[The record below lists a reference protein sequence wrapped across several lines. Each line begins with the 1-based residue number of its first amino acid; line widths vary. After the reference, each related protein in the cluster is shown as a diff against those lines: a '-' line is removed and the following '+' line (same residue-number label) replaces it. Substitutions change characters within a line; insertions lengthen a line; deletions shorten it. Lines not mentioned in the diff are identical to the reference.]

1 MSNFNLGGY
10 SILFS
15 NLLRRVCLYFCL
27 VISFFG
33 ETAQGYYSTR
43 GQDIIDIKTG
53 EVVQLRGIGLGGWL
67 LPEGY
72 MWGIRDLDRPRQF
85 EAAIEDLIGARN
97 ARKFWDLYYEN
108 FVTHDDV
115 IKMKSWGVNTLRV
128 PLNAAMIQP
137 RNGQP
142 QKPPYIYDEHNF
154 TFIDKF
160 VDWCEELEMGIIW
173 DLHGAPGGQNAENIS
188 DSDGEAR
195 LWTESAIY
203 WPRTIDLWDTITR
216 RYASYECIVGYD
228 LLNEPLLAR
237 YPGIDPL
244 MLRELY
250 VMLTTTIRMTDTEG
264 IIFIEGDDWAQDFVP
279 LEPMDWDPHLVLA
292 FHSYPPTHSQ
302 RGLQRWDDFRNT
314 YGLPLWHGETGEQNP
329 PWEIY
334 HRSTRFMAKTNVGWN
349 WWTHKKFELSRQPWR
364 ISRTEGFEKI
374 LDYWRGEGQRPSR
387 RKAKKWLF
395 EQARR
400 TNSIHCEFLPGMVAS
415 LYPLDP
421 EEHVRTLGERPP
433 QITSQPQNVVIRQ
446 GYAAVLRVAVSGY
459 PLNFQWYRNGQVIPE
474 ANDFQL
480 YLHNRPISEAVGE
493 YYVHIQNHQG
503 SVTSEMVQVTSL
515 PFSGLTFPHVPP
527 GGLKIDGVMETAWKA
542 CDPIPLQHTISGKV
556 TSPEDL
562 SATFRMMWSDSLL
575 YFFIE
580 VMDDS
585 ISKVS
590 SVDHLKD
597 GIEVYLDPDNSKSTF
612 FDRNEVQLR
621 HIVGDGDIH
630 SDIGVPLQT
639 RNVSSKLTGNGYLA
653 EFSIPVFK
661 LNDSQSLG
669 QYLGLDVHV
678 NDSDGH
684 TRHGKISWY
693 STRDN
698 AYQSPAN
705 FGTVKLNH

>member
-1 MSNFNLGGY
+1 MFRRIPLGSFWLSACLGILLMVGTVQAY
-10 SILFS
+10 YTTHGQNIISI
-15 NLLRRVCLYFCL
+15 
-27 VISFFG
+27 
-33 ETAQGYYSTR
+33 Q
-43 GQDIIDIKTG
+43 TG

-72 MWGIRDLDRPRQF
+72 MWGIRNLDRPRQF
-85 EAAIEDLIGARN
+85 EAAIEDLIGSRN

-108 FVTHDDV
+108 FVTRDDV
-115 IKMKSWGVNTLRV
+115 VRMKSWGVNTLRV

-142 QKPPYIYDEHNF
+142 ANPPYLYDEHNF
-154 TFIDKF
+154 AVLDKF

-203 WPRTIDLWDTITR
+203 WPRTIDLWDTITK
-216 RYASYECIVGYD
+216 RYATYQCIVGYD

-237 YPGIDPL
+237 YPGVDPG

-250 VMLTTTIRMTDTEG
+250 VMLTTAIRMTDTDG

-292 FHSYPPTHSQ
+292 FHSYPPTHTQ
-302 RGLQRWDDFRNT
+302 RGLQRWDDFRNA
-314 YGLPLWHGETGEQNP
+314 YDLPLWHGETGEQNP
-329 PWEIY
+329 PWELY
-334 HRSTRFMAKTNVGWN
+334 HRSTEFMATTNVSWN

-364 ISRTEGFEKI
+364 IPRTEGFEKI
-374 LDYWRGEGQRPSR
+374 LAYWRGEAKRPSR

-395 EQARR
+395 EQARK
-400 TNSIHCEFLPGMVAS
+400 TNSNHCEFLPGMVAS
-415 LYPLDP
+415 LHPLDP
-421 EEHVRTLGERPP
+421 DEHVRSLGERPP
-433 QITSQPQNVVIRQ
+433 QIIGEPEDVVIRE

-459 PLNFQWYRNGQVIPE
+459 PLRFQWYRNGEAIPE
-474 ANDFQL
+474 ATDFQL
-480 YLHNRPISEAVGE
+480 YLHNQAISETVGA
-493 YYVHIQNHQG
+493 YYVQIHNDQG
-503 SVTSEMVQVTSL
+503 NVTSQTSQVTAS
-515 PFSGLTFPHVPP
+515 PFAGISFPHAPAEGLT
-527 GGLKIDGVMETAWKA
+527 IDGMLETAWKD
-542 CDPIPLQHTISGKV
+542 CRPVPLQNIISGKINDG
-556 TSPEDL
+556 EDL
-562 SATFRMMWSDSLL
+562 SASYRMMWSDSML

-580 VMDDS
+580 VVDDS
-585 ISKVS
+585 ISTVS

-612 FDRNEVQLR
+612 FDRDEVQLR
-621 HIVGDGDIH
+621 HIVGTSDVH
-630 SDIGVPLQT
+630 SDIGVPLLT
-639 RNVSSKLTGNGYLA
+639 KTVKSRLTGNGYQV
-653 EFSIPVFK
+653 EFSIPV
-661 LNDSQSLG
+661 LELSEGQQLR

-693 STRDN
+693 TQRDN

-705 FGTVKLNH
+705 FGTVRLRQ